1 MKCLIIDDDKSCID
15 ILETKLKAHFGNVEL
30 DIFQK
35 PPHIDELQTEYDL
48 FFMDVLLGDES
59 GIDYANSIK
68 DYYSHMTLVFL
79 SHQDNLIFKIQKI
92 SPICFI
98 RKSNFDEDF
107 QMFCAVY
114 ENKQRENIKITFQLH
129 SSENKT
135 NETSI
140 TLHANDIIYVECY
153 SHELII
159 HTHKNEYIVK
169 MTLKEFLKNVK
180 TLKCFTQVHR
190 SYVINMDYIYSRSK
204 TIIHMI
210 NDDPKNEVPISKRY
224 KRSFNDTYGEFQLS

>member
-1 MKCLIIDDDKSCID
+1 MKCLIIDDDQSCID
-15 ILETKLKAHFGNVEL
+15 TLESKLKDQYGDVEL

-35 PPHIDELQTEYDL
+35 PPHIDELQTGYDL
-48 FFMDVLLGDES
+48 FFIDVLLGKES
-59 GIDYANSIK
+59 GIEYANSIK
-68 DYYSHMTLVFL
+68 DYYPHMTLVFL
-79 SHQDNLIFKIQKI
+79 SYQDNLIFETQKI

-107 QMFCAVY
+107 QMFCIVY
-114 ENKQRENIKITFQLH
+114 ENKQRENIKIIFKLH
-129 SSENKT
+129 QIENKT
-135 NETSI
+135 GETSI
-140 TLHANDIIYVECY
+140 TLRANDIVYVECY

-159 HTHKNEYIVK
+159 HTYNDEHIVK

-204 TIIHMI
+204 TTIHMI

>member
-1 MKCLIIDDDKSCID
+1 MKCLIIDDDQSCID
-15 ILETKLKAHFGNVEL
+15 VLETKLKDYFGNVEL

-35 PPHIDELQTEYDL
+35 PPHVDELKDYYDL
-48 FFMDVLLGDES
+48 FFIDVLLGNES
-59 GIDYANSIK
+59 GIQYANSIK
-68 DYYSHMTLVFL
+68 DNYPHMTLVFL
-79 SHQDNLIFKIQKI
+79 SHQDNLIFETQKI

-98 RKSNFDEDF
+98 RKGNFDEDF

-114 ENKQRENIKITFQLH
+114 EDKQKENIKITFQLNQLGDN
-129 SSENKT
+129 SKGN
-135 NETSI
+135 SI
-140 TLHANDIIYVECY
+140 TLFANDIVYVECY
-153 SHELII
+153 SHELTI
-159 HTHKNEYIVK
+159 HTYNDEHIVK

>member
-1 MKCLIIDDDKSCID
+1 MKCLIIDDDQSCID
-15 ILETKLKAHFGNVEL
+15 VLETKLKDYFGNVEL

-35 PPHIDELQTEYDL
+35 PPHVDELKDYYDL
-48 FFMDVLLGDES
+48 FFIDVLLGNES
-59 GIDYANSIK
+59 GIQYANSIK
-68 DYYSHMTLVFL
+68 DNYPHMTLVFL
-79 SHQDNLIFKIQKI
+79 SHQDNLIFETQKI

-98 RKSNFDEDF
+98 RKGNFDEDF

-114 ENKQRENIKITFQLH
+114 EDKQKENIKITFQLNQLGDN
-129 SSENKT
+129 SKGN
-135 NETSI
+135 SI
-140 TLHANDIIYVECY
+140 TLFANDIVYVECY

-159 HTHKNEYIVK
+159 HTYNDEHIVK

>member
-79 SHQDNLIFKIQKI
+79 SHQDNLIFKTQKI

-169 MTLKEFLKNVK
+169 MTLKEFLK
-180 TLKCFTQVHR
+180 KCQNIKMFYTG
-190 SYVINMDYIYSRSK
+190 SS
-204 TIIHMI
+204 
-210 NDDPKNEVPISKRY
+210 
-224 KRSFNDTYGEFQLS
+224 

>member
-1 MKCLIIDDDKSCID
+1 MKCLIIDDDQSCID
-15 ILETKLKAHFGNVEL
+15 TLVEKLRNHFGNVEL

-35 PPHIDELQTEYDL
+35 PPHIDELQREYDL

-68 DYYSHMTLVFL
+68 DYYPHMTLVFL
-79 SHQDNLIFKIQKI
+79 SHQDNLIFKTQKI

-114 ENKQRENIKITFQLH
+114 ENKQKENIKITFQLNQLGDN
-129 SSENKT
+129 SKEN
-135 NETSI
+135 SI
-140 TLHANDIIYVECY
+140 TLFANDIVYVECY

-159 HTHKNEYIVK
+159 HTYNDEHIVK

>member
-68 DYYSHMTLVFL
+68 DYYLHMTLVFL
-79 SHQDNLIFKIQKI
+79 SHQDNLIFKTQKI

-210 NDDPKNEVPISKRY
+210 NDDPKNEVPISKIY

>member
-79 SHQDNLIFKIQKI
+79 SHQDNLIFETQKI

>member
-35 PPHIDELQTEYDL
+35 PPHIDELQTESDL

-79 SHQDNLIFKIQKI
+79 SHQDNLIFKTQKI

>member
-1 MKCLIIDDDKSCID
+1 MKCLIIDDDQSCID
-15 ILETKLKAHFGNVEL
+15 TLVEKLRNHFADVEL

-35 PPHIDELQTEYDL
+35 PPHIDELQREYDL

-68 DYYSHMTLVFL
+68 DYYPHMTLVFL
-79 SHQDNLIFKIQKI
+79 SHQDNLIFKTQKI

-114 ENKQRENIKITFQLH
+114 ENKQKENIKITFQLNQLGDN
-129 SSENKT
+129 SKEN
-135 NETSI
+135 SI
-140 TLHANDIIYVECY
+140 TLFANDIVYVECY

-159 HTHKNEYIVK
+159 HTYNDEHIVK

>member
-1 MKCLIIDDDKSCID
+1 MKCLIIDDDQSCID
-15 ILETKLKAHFGNVEL
+15 TLVEKLRNHFGNVEL

-35 PPHIDELQTEYDL
+35 PPHIDELQREYDL

-59 GIDYANSIK
+59 GIDYANSIR
-68 DYYSHMTLVFL
+68 DYYPHMTLVFL
-79 SHQDNLIFKIQKI
+79 SHQDNLIFKTQKI

-114 ENKQRENIKITFQLH
+114 EEKQKENIKITFQLNQLGDN
-129 SSENKT
+129 SKGN
-135 NETSI
+135 SI
-140 TLHANDIIYVECY
+140 TLFANDIVYVECY

-159 HTHKNEYIVK
+159 HTYNNEHIVK

-190 SYVINMDYIYSRSK
+190 SYVINMNYIYSRSK

-210 NDDPKNEVPISKRY
+210 NDDSKNEVPISKRY

>member
-68 DYYSHMTLVFL
+68 DYYSPMTLVFL
-79 SHQDNLIFKIQKI
+79 SHQDNLIFKTQKI

>member
-1 MKCLIIDDDKSCID
+1 MKCLIINDDKSCID

-79 SHQDNLIFKIQKI
+79 SHQDNLIFKTQKI

>member
-1 MKCLIIDDDKSCID
+1 MKCLIIDDDTSCID

-79 SHQDNLIFKIQKI
+79 SHQDNLIFKTQKI

>member
-79 SHQDNLIFKIQKI
+79 SHQDNLIFKTQKI

-180 TLKCFTQVHR
+180 TLKCFTLVHR

>member
-15 ILETKLKAHFGNVEL
+15 ILETKLKDRFGNVEL

-48 FFMDVLLGDES
+48 FFVDVLLGDES

-68 DYYSHMTLVFL
+68 DYYPRMTLVFL
-79 SHQDNLIFKIQKI
+79 SHQDNLIFKTQKI

-114 ENKQRENIKITFQLH
+114 ENKQKENIKITFQLNQLGDT
-129 SSENKT
+129 SKGN
-135 NETSI
+135 SI
-140 TLHANDIIYVECY
+140 TLFANDIVYVECY

-159 HTHKNEYIVK
+159 HTYNDEHIVK

>member
-79 SHQDNLIFKIQKI
+79 SHQDNLIFKTQKI

-114 ENKQRENIKITFQLH
+114 ENKQRENIKITFQLY

>member
-79 SHQDNLIFKIQKI
+79 SHQGNLIFKTQKI

>member
-1 MKCLIIDDDKSCID
+1 M
-15 ILETKLKAHFGNVEL
+15 EL

-79 SHQDNLIFKIQKI
+79 SHQDNPIFKTQKI

>member
-15 ILETKLKAHFGNVEL
+15 ILETKLKDHFGNVEL

-68 DYYSHMTLVFL
+68 DYYPHMTLVFL
-79 SHQDNLIFKIQKI
+79 SHQDNLIFKTQKI

-114 ENKQRENIKITFQLH
+114 ENKQKENIKITFQLNQLGDN
-129 SSENKT
+129 SKGN
-135 NETSI
+135 SI
-140 TLHANDIIYVECY
+140 TLFANDIVYVECY

-159 HTHKNEYIVK
+159 HTYNDEHIVK

>member
-15 ILETKLKAHFGNVEL
+15 ILETKLKAHFGNVNL

-68 DYYSHMTLVFL
+68 DYYPHMTLVFL
-79 SHQDNLIFKIQKI
+79 SHQDNLIFKTQKI

-107 QMFCAVY
+107 QMFCAIY

-153 SHELII
+153 LHELII
-159 HTHKNEYIVK
+159 HTHKNEHIVK

>member
-1 MKCLIIDDDKSCID
+1 MKCLIIDDDQSCID
-15 ILETKLKAHFGNVEL
+15 TLVEKLRNHFGNVEL

-35 PPHIDELQTEYDL
+35 TPHIDELQREYDL

-68 DYYSHMTLVFL
+68 DYYPHMTLVFL
-79 SHQDNLIFKIQKI
+79 SHQDNLIFKTQKI

-98 RKSNFDEDF
+98 RKSNFDDDF

-114 ENKQRENIKITFQLH
+114 EEKQKENIKITFQLNQLGDN
-129 SSENKT
+129 SKGN
-135 NETSI
+135 SI
-140 TLHANDIIYVECY
+140 TLFANDIVYVECY

-159 HTHKNEYIVK
+159 HTYNNEHIVK

-190 SYVINMDYIYSRSK
+190 SYVINMNYIYSRSK

-210 NDDPKNEVPISKRY
+210 NDDSKNEVPISKRY

>member
-79 SHQDNLIFKIQKI
+79 SHQDNLIFKTQKI

-114 ENKQRENIKITFQLH
+114 ENKQHENIKITFQLH

>member
-1 MKCLIIDDDKSCID
+1 MKCLISDDDKSCID

-79 SHQDNLIFKIQKI
+79 SHQDNLIFKTQKI

>member
-79 SHQDNLIFKIQKI
+79 SHQDNLIFKTQKI

-169 MTLKEFLKNVK
+169 MTFKEFLKNVK

>member
-15 ILETKLKAHFGNVEL
+15 ILETKLKDRFGNVEL

-48 FFMDVLLGDES
+48 FFVDVLLGDES

-68 DYYSHMTLVFL
+68 DYYPRMTLVFL
-79 SHQDNLIFKIQKI
+79 SHQDNLIFKTQKI

-114 ENKQRENIKITFQLH
+114 ENKQKENIKITFQLNQLGDN
-129 SSENKT
+129 SKGN
-135 NETSI
+135 SI
-140 TLHANDIIYVECY
+140 TLFANDIVYVECY

-159 HTHKNEYIVK
+159 HTYNDEHIVK
-169 MTLKEFLKNVK
+169 MTLKEF
-180 TLKCFTQVHR
+180 
-190 SYVINMDYIYSRSK
+190 
-204 TIIHMI
+204 
-210 NDDPKNEVPISKRY
+210 
-224 KRSFNDTYGEFQLS
+224 

>member
-79 SHQDNLIFKIQKI
+79 SHQDNLIFKTQKI

-153 SHELII
+153 SHEFII

>member
-1 MKCLIIDDDKSCID
+1 MKCLIIDDYQSCID
-15 ILETKLKAHFGNVEL
+15 TLESKLKDQYGDVEL

-35 PPHIDELQTEYDL
+35 PPHIDELQTDYDL
-48 FFMDVLLGDES
+48 FFIDVLLGKES
-59 GIDYANSIK
+59 GIEYANSIK
-68 DYYSHMTLVFL
+68 DYYPHMTLVFL
-79 SHQDNLIFKIQKI
+79 SYQDNLIFETQKI

-107 QMFCAVY
+107 QMFCIV
-114 ENKQRENIKITFQLH
+114 
-129 SSENKT
+129 
-135 NETSI
+135 
-140 TLHANDIIYVECY
+140 YVECY

-159 HTHKNEYIVK
+159 HTYNDEHIVK

-204 TIIHMI
+204 TTIHMI

>member
-1 MKCLIIDDDKSCID
+1 
-15 ILETKLKAHFGNVEL
+15 
-30 DIFQK
+30 
-35 PPHIDELQTEYDL
+35 
-48 FFMDVLLGDES
+48 MDVLLGDES

-79 SHQDNLIFKIQKI
+79 SHQDNLIFKTQKI

>member
-79 SHQDNLIFKIQKI
+79 SHQDNLIFKTQKI